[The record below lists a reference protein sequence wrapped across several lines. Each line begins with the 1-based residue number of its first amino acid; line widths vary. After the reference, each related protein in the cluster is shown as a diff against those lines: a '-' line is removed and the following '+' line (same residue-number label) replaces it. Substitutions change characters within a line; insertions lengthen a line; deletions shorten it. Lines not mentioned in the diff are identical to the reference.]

1 MEINTQTYNRTNK
14 KICKTIIKQVV
25 TDKLL
30 VRNNEEVSFELS
42 RHSISCTNLKV
53 VTTPLLTVLICHKH
67 FINSSLCI
75 IWTEALE
82 IAVAVVLLIIVV
94 L

>member
-14 KICKTIIKQVV
+14 KICKTIIKQVL

-53 VTTPLLTVLICHKH
+53 VTTALLTVLICHKN

-75 IWTEALE
+75 IRTEALE
-82 IAVAVVLLIIVV
+82 IAVVVVLLIIVV